1 MMKRVATM
9 VLGCALAMLATSC
22 GEPPPV
28 DGYELRMRFVS
39 TDPAVFQNLRV
50 QFEPEGTGERFMMI
64 EPMDFAGGAIDL
76 QVEADG
82 VLVMTIDGAYVSANS
97 TPDGTGA
104 FIFPLEVWTAD
115 LQPRTSPPGVRV
127 VATRADE
134 AIAEGFRFL
143 PTWPLP
149 LGESIQFPVNC
160 RADAANRGLCTR

>member
-1 MMKRVATM
+1 MMIFAA
-9 VLGCALAMLATSC
+9 ALALMATSC
-22 GEPPPV
+22 SEEPPP

-50 QFEPEGTGERFMMI
+50 QFEPEGDQRFMMV
-64 EPMDFAGGAIDL
+64 EPMDYAGGAIDL

-104 FIFPLEVWTAD
+104 FLFPLEIWTGD
-115 LQPRTSPPGVRV
+115 LQPRSTPPGVRV

-143 PTWPLP
+143 PEWPLP
-149 LGESIQFPVNC
+149 LGEGIQFPVNC
-160 RADAANRGLCTR
+160 RADAANRGLCTN